1 MTLPIA
7 ESWYRR
13 ESLADGVT
21 WLTEPH
27 VDPFARCNI
36 WHVRGRD
43 RDLLVDTGLG
53 VVSLKRAALDL
64 FEHPVICALT
74 HSHFDHVGGAAEQQD
89 RRIHQAELEELTSA
103 LGFAGLTAE
112 DLGDD
117 LVRRLSAAG
126 YDVPDVL
133 LDALPYEGFGLAG
146 YRHRPAP
153 PTALLRD
160 QDVLDLGDRTFEVL
174 HVPGH
179 SRGSIAL
186 WEARTGILFS
196 GDALYDGPLLHDL
209 GGSDLQDYARTL
221 ERLRSLPVN
230 IVHAGHEPSFGRI
243 RCHEIIAH
251 YLEIWTSTRARN
263 P

>member
-1 MTLPIA
+1 MTLPVA
-7 ESWYRR
+7 PSWYRR

-53 VVSLKRAALDL
+53 LVSLRQAAVDL
-64 FEHPVICALT
+64 FEHPVTCVLT
-74 HSHFDHVGGAAEQQD
+74 HAHFDHVGGAEEQPD
-89 RRIHQAELEELTSA
+89 RRIHPAERDELASGE
-103 LGFAGLTAE
+103 GFAGLTAE

-117 LVRRLSAAG
+117 LVRQLTLAG
-126 YDVPDVL
+126 YAVPRVL
-133 LDALPYEGFGLAG
+133 LDAVPREGFRPQG
-146 YRHRPAP
+146 YRPPPVH

-160 QDVLDLGDRTFEVL
+160 NDVLDLGDRTFEVL

-179 SRGSIAL
+179 SPGSVAL

-196 GDALYDGPLLHDL
+196 GDALYDGPLLYDL
-209 GGSDLQDYARTL
+209 AGSNIDDYARTL
-221 ERLRSLPVN
+221 ERLQSLPVA
-230 IVHAGHEPSFGRI
+230 IVHAGHDPSFGRA
-243 RCHEIIAH
+243 RFRDIIAR
-251 YLEIWTSTRARN
+251 YLALWRRLG
-263 P
+263 